1 MSEERKIILNLLE
14 KGSIS
19 NEDAFKLLEALDN
32 TKTGSSFNIQEELDK
47 LGKSTEKYINK
58 AQEKFDDAVPHI
70 QSGANKAINKAQDA
84 LRILANK
91 TSGKSKNDDIF
102 EHDDFL

>member
-19 NEDAFKLLEALDN
+19 NEEAFKLLEALDN
-32 TKTGSSFNIQEELDK
+32 TKGNKFDLEQELDK
-47 LGKSTEKYINK
+47 LGKSTEKYVRL
-58 AQEKFDDAVPHI
+58 AQEKFDEAVPHI
-70 QSGANKAINKAQDA
+70 QSGANKVINKAQDA
-84 LRILANK
+84 LKTLANK
-91 TSGKSKNDDIF
+91 TSNKSKNDDIF